1 MFLVVAAGAG
11 VACRSSSETPDA
23 PHSGIDAQID
33 APKVVDP
40 DDGAPMRGPCLNNLG
55 TGLTTEFGRL
65 DGYLVSIVQPGAH
78 GCNGDQNHV
87 HLQVR
92 ALNET
97 YDIAVNVGGESG
109 SDDVHTLA
117 ADVTLG
123 APWTEGWHT
132 GNAVLN
138 DYPSTE
144 KVHSTDLPL
153 ETRAT
158 ITSELDADLSTANHI
173 SIFATGYGTDGAHLV
188 HREGNGHDGM
198 IVTRPLSTVSH
209 ARYFAFSD
217 QTF

>member
-1 MFLVVAAGAG
+1 MLLVAVGAG
-11 VACRSSSETPDA
+11 TSCRGSSETPDA
-23 PHSGIDAQID
+23 PPGDSDALIDARPI
-33 APKVVDP
+33 ANP
-40 DDGAPMRGPCLNNLG
+40 DDGAPMRVPCVTNLG
-55 TGLTTEFGRL
+55 TGLTPAFGRL

-78 GCNGDQNHV
+78 GCNGDSSHI

-97 YDIAVNVGGESG
+97 YDIAVNVGADTG

-117 ADVTLG
+117 ADVEL
-123 APWTEGWHT
+123 ADLWTEGWHT

-144 KVHSTDLPL
+144 KIHSADLTL

-158 ITSELDADLSTANHI
+158 LTSEINADLATVNHI
-173 SIFATGYGTDGAHLV
+173 SVFATGYGPDGAHLV
-188 HREGNGHDGM
+188 HRDGNGHDGM
-198 IVTRPLSTVSH
+198 LVMRPLSTVSH
-209 ARYFAFSD
+209 ARYFSFTD